1 MVNMKKPQKR
11 DRGQTELKLLEAGRC
26 VFARSGYHGATTKEI
41 AARAKVNEGLIAR
54 YYKGK
59 EGLLIAILK
68 EGIARL
74 EATSLPYP
82 ERESV
87 EEELTDYVVTR
98 LKRSLA
104 HVEFMRIVISQ
115 ALSDATFL
123 KRVRT
128 EVPWHPDPR
137 LKERLFKLRKTGKIK
152 PQVELE
158 RFVKVIESQ
167 VFGIIIH
174 AHIMLGTSQAEC
186 EKMLERAAAVWAQA
200 LRTDN

>member
-1 MVNMKKPQKR
+1 MKKPQKR
-11 DRGQTELKLLEAGRC
+11 DREQTSLKLLEAGKC
-26 VFARSGYHGATTKEI
+26 IFAQLGYHGATTKQI

-54 YYKGK
+54 YFKGK

-87 EEELTDYVVTR
+87 QEELTDYVVTR
-98 LKRSLA
+98 LKRSLE
-104 HVEFMRIVISQ
+104 HGEFMRIVISQ
-115 ALSDATFL
+115 ALSDAKFL

-137 LKERLFKLRKTGKIK
+137 LLERLCQLRKKGKIK
-152 PQVELE
+152 AQADLEEL
-158 RFVKVIESQ
+158 VKVIESQ
-167 VFGIIIH
+167 VFGVIIH
-174 AHIMLGTSQAEC
+174 AHIMLGTPEKDC
-186 EKMLERAAAVWAQA
+186 EKLLERAASLWAAA
-200 LRTDN
+200 LKTDS